1 MNPTRPSDQPNPA
14 PAGPT
19 GQKAVARTLLFG
31 GTFDPPHRAHMAMAL
46 RSREAWERE
55 ANAPVRILIVPAAR
69 SPHKDDAPRAS
80 DDERLAM
87 LALAWKDAL
96 HATIWPGELER
107 ARVTSGPSYTIDTV
121 RELAAPGSEL
131 ALLIGS
137 DQAGAFHRWRE
148 ARELFARARPWV
160 VPRGEVRDR
169 AALRRALEAA
179 NFWTREE
186 LDLWPARWV
195 DAPIDPASSTLVRA
209 ELAKREP
216 DRALL
221 ESLLGAKVSQFIL
234 TRGLYR
240 AR

>member
-1 MNPTRPSDQPNPA
+1 MNPTRPSDPP
-14 PAGPT
+14 PPGPT
-19 GQKAVARTLLFG
+19 GPKAAARTLIFG
-31 GTFDPPHRAHMAMAL
+31 GTFDPPHRAHTAMAL
-46 RSREAWERE
+46 RAREAWERE
-55 ANAPVRILIVPAAR
+55 ANAPVRVLIVPAAR

-87 LALAWKDAL
+87 LALAWRDSPN
-96 HATIWPGELER
+96 ATIWPGELER
-107 ARVTSGPSYTIDTV
+107 ARSASGPSYTIDTV
-121 RELAAPGSEL
+121 RELAASGSEL

-186 LDLWPARWV
+186 LELWPTRWV
-195 DAPIDPASSTLVRA
+195 DAPIDAASSTIVRA

-221 ESLLGAKVSQFIL
+221 ESLLGAEVSQFIL